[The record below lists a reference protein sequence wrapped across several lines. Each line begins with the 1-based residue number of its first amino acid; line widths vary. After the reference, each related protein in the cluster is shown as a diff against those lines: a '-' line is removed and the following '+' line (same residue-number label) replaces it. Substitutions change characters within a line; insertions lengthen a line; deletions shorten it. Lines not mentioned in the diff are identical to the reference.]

1 MYKYGFTGSPE
12 VAISQTFGDITFVG
26 VAIVQY
32 SSCLLN
38 IYILLQAPPTPSV
51 RDILYGFFQLAPD
64 NNVALDIS
72 FGTVGCALPLAMAF
86 RSVCYNVRGPSPSHL
101 ADSSHQVLAV
111 GFYALQGYPAQR
123 EGQANICTVRLPID
137 ALSQNAKVTIEVH
150 VEVDSIDLM

>member
-12 VAISQTFGDITFVG
+12 VAISQKFGDITFVG

-86 RSVCYNVRGPSPSHL
+86 RSVCYNVLHFLHTLLTPPIRSWQLASMHFKGILHSERCKPISAPSGFQLMHSHRML
-101 ADSSHQVLAV
+101 
-111 GFYALQGYPAQR
+111 
-123 EGQANICTVRLPID
+123 
-137 ALSQNAKVTIEVH
+137 K
-150 VEVDSIDLM
+150 